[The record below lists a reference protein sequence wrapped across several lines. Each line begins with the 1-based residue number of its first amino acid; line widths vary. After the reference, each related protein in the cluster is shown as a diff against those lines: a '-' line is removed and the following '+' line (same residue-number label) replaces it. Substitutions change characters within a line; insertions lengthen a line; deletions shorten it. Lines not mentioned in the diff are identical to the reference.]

1 MYTALI
7 WQVAGT
13 AVGIFSAS
21 LLPLLATCRPE
32 NGMRWVVVL
41 QKLAYISELMARHIR
56 LQYAS
61 RTQLSLTHGVQ
72 VVTCGQRTW
81 FGMWFGATK

>member
-21 LLPLLATCRPE
+21 LLPLLATCRPD

-41 QKLAYISELMARHIR
+41 QKPAYVSLLMYQRLWSDTSDYSMRAARN
-56 LQYAS
+56 
-61 RTQLSLTHGVQ
+61 
-72 VVTCGQRTW
+72 
-81 FGMWFGATK
+81 FP